1 MPIRKLLKLM
11 TPSTTG
17 TQSPPDKGQAG
28 PADEPQLWEPPT
40 ERLSLVFIAGPPR
53 SGTTW
58 LNREI
63 CDRAGWS
70 GFLPECTLLTQQ
82 IALYSRTKHYGEPK
96 RFAAYFGTAENLASV
111 YRPIL
116 RQMLGLARSLNDCPD
131 GDTLLLKDPD
141 LSLYLEDLGDVLP
154 DHRLVCIVR
163 DPRDVIASVKNVSA
177 RKKEAFDIKAAC
189 TWIYSYY
196 DGIRK
201 HRAQGSRTA
210 LFVRYEDLVGGTL
223 DQVRTFLGQSTDA
236 DAAQANSGAVEA
248 WLDPSDPFFSELH
261 LKPTTQQKVGSYKT
275 ILTRREIAEVEAVFS
290 GVMQDW
296 RYR

>member
-1 MPIRKLLKLM
+1 MLIKHFLSLMALSTIR
-11 TPSTTG
+11 TRP
-17 TQSPPDKGQAG
+17 QPEQRQAG
-28 PADEPQLWEPPT
+28 PANAPQLWQPPT
-40 ERLSLVFIAGPPR
+40 KPLSLVFVAGPPR

-70 GFLPECTLLTQQ
+70 GFLPECTFLTQQ
-82 IALYSRTKHYGEPK
+82 IALYSRTRHYGEPK

-116 RQMLGLARSLNDCPD
+116 RQMLDLVRNLNDCPD
-131 GDTLLLKDPD
+131 GDVLLLKDPE
-141 LSLYLEDLGDVLP
+141 LSLYLQDLGDVLP
-154 DHRLVCIVR
+154 DHRLICIVR

-177 RKKEAFDIKAAC
+177 RKKEAWDIKATCAR
-189 TWIYSYY
+189 IFSYY

-201 HRAQGSRTA
+201 YRALGSRTA

-223 DQVRTFLGQSTDA
+223 DQVRAFLGQATDTDA
-236 DAAQANSGAVEA
+236 ARANGGAVEA
-248 WLDPSDPFFSELH
+248 WLDPSDPYFSELH

-275 ILTRREIAEVEAVFS
+275 ILTKREIEEVEAVFS

>member
-1 MPIRKLLKLM
+1 MPIKQFLSLM
-11 TPSTTG
+11 TQSTIRTR
-17 TQSPPDKGQAG
+17 PPPERPHGA

-40 ERLSLVFIAGPPR
+40 EPLSLVFVAGPPR

-58 LNREI
+58 LYREI

-96 RFAAYFGTAENLASV
+96 RFAAYFGTADNLVSV
-111 YRPIL
+111 YRPIM
-116 RQMLGLARSLNDCPD
+116 RQMLDLVRSLNDCPD
-131 GDTLLLKDPD
+131 GDVLALKCPEI
-141 LSLYLEDLGDVLP
+141 SLYLEDIGDVLP

-177 RKKEAFDIKAAC
+177 RKKEPWDVNVAC

-201 HRAQGSRTA
+201 HRARGSRTA

-223 DQVRTFLGQSTDA
+223 DQVRAFLGQATEA
-236 DAAQANSGAVEA
+236 EAARANGGAVEA

-275 ILTRREIAEVEAVFS
+275 ILTKREVETVEAVFA